1 MYIYI
6 YAYIVTT
13 YDRNIATCCLHSED
27 TDTQT
32 LKEETRGNVVLNQG
46 NVRIPAATPM
56 ADKQNG
62 QRLFEKT

>member
-1 MYIYI
+1 MLEFG
-6 YAYIVTT
+6 
-13 YDRNIATCCLHSED
+13 RH
-27 TDTQT
+27 DTQT

-46 NVRIPAATPM
+46 NVRIPVATPM

>member
-1 MYIYI
+1 MHTWSQRT
-6 YAYIVTT
+6 IVRSK
-13 YDRNIATCCLHSED
+13 YRNMLEFGRH
-27 TDTQT
+27 DTQT

-46 NVRIPAATPM
+46 NVRIPVATPM